1 MMSNAI
7 QRLALCAGL
16 AAALSACA
24 TAGEGGSRTDVV
36 ATTEEDPPAQAGAPL
51 LLLAMPP
58 AADFQD
64 VRRALITE
72 VKKNFNVSTFL
83 VTPSTAPADL
93 AQAIVRTA
101 PTCLVLMNNA
111 TVALYRE
118 YQETHRDQPLP
129 PAVVV
134 MTLFLEEVQ
143 ASLKNTTGIAY
154 EVPGVTAFV
163 NLRSVIRAPIRR
175 VGVVYRPAFRAFVER
190 QKALAAREQI
200 ELVGAEVGK
209 EVDGQGLRA
218 ALHTLL
224 ASDKV
229 DALWLLNDNE
239 LIKNT
244 QFLDETWRAEIAAAK
259 VPLVVGVPNL
269 VDPRTP
275 LGSFAVVP
283 DHEALGLQTANLIFE
298 LQDNGWRADE
308 HGIELPLSVK
318 TVVDLKQ
325 LRNNFGLQE
334 DALHHI
340 DRALEFAGEPTANAP
355 PSVPTPEPPAP
366 SAPSGDELSQLSL
379 ENLLSISTVTVSGNA
394 ESRATAAGNVIVI
407 TRQVMANNGW
417 RSVADVL
424 ANVPGLYLVD
434 DGSLTSVGIRGVTG
448 GLRAGTRLIKIMING
463 VPVNFRPDVRAFI
476 GPEYI
481 PIDAIE
487 RIEVVKGPLS
497 ALYGAEAFLAT
508 VNVITRKPGPGTVND
523 FSGTAM
529 STNGA
534 HAGYGASVAT
544 LYGGEW
550 ARLLLS
556 ATRYDIDRSGR
567 SVQRTFAAQDPTNP
581 RYAPFF
587 SGPSTADRA
596 NPFGAF
602 AQLALTSQRL
612 GTLTIDA
619 GLQRLDSMAE
629 FQPVSALTHQSRESI
644 QNIWSSATHEKS
656 WTDRFNTR
664 LTLGAAMGAPTRDDQ
679 LYLTQNFTQV
689 YTPNYGY
696 KSGTASFV
704 ANYTSG
710 TLISARFGADAELQR
725 QRILYYTST
734 FHDTQGTRRPGDR
747 VDLVAP
753 GVPIDET
760 LSDLG
765 LHGQLTVSPL
775 EARPNLLQL
784 SLNGRIDRVDYG
796 TFNPGL
802 QPSWRV
808 AVVDR
813 WTPSIVTK
821 LIYGRAFQAPSGVL
835 MFAQPAFPTN
845 NVIGSLTAGAA
856 SPLKP
861 QTVDSVE
868 GVAYVL
874 LGDRL
879 SIDLAGFYQRIAD
892 RIEFQFAGSDYIAHN
907 AGVVSYLGA
916 EASLKASIDFIT
928 PFADASF
935 VRSLTN
941 GSDGNPLTAYPALMG
956 SVGFDAEPPRLPV
969 HLNVRA
975 RLVGPRAATFANTL
989 FNGLQG
995 QYSVPG
1001 YVSVD
1006 ATLSSGGFHLLGP
1019 QTLTRFSVTGRNI
1032 LDHRYSEPGF
1042 GGFDVPIQGRTV
1054 MFGVQQQL

>member
-1 MMSNAI
+1 M
-7 QRLALCAGL
+7 
-16 AAALSACA
+16 
-24 TAGEGGSRTDVV
+24 
-36 ATTEEDPPAQAGAPL
+36 
-51 LLLAMPP
+51 
-58 AADFQD
+58 
-64 VRRALITE
+64 
-72 VKKNFNVSTFL
+72 
-83 VTPSTAPADL
+83 
-93 AQAIVRTA
+93 
-101 PTCLVLMNNA
+101 
-111 TVALYRE
+111 
-118 YQETHRDQPLP
+118 
-129 PAVVV
+129 
-134 MTLFLEEVQ
+134 
-143 ASLKNTTGIAY
+143 
-154 EVPGVTAFV
+154 
-163 NLRSVIRAPIRR
+163 
-175 VGVVYRPAFRAFVER
+175 
-190 QKALAAREQI
+190 
-200 ELVGAEVGK
+200 
-209 EVDGQGLRA
+209 
-218 ALHTLL
+218 
-224 ASDKV
+224 
-229 DALWLLNDNE
+229 
-239 LIKNT
+239 
-244 QFLDETWRAEIAAAK
+244 
-259 VPLVVGVPNL
+259 
-269 VDPRTP
+269 
-275 LGSFAVVP
+275 
-283 DHEALGLQTANLIFE
+283 
-298 LQDNGWRADE
+298 
-308 HGIELPLSVK
+308 
-318 TVVDLKQ
+318 
-325 LRNNFGLQE
+325 
-334 DALHHI
+334 
-340 DRALEFAGEPTANAP
+340 
-355 PSVPTPEPPAP
+355 
-366 SAPSGDELSQLSL
+366 
-379 ENLLSISTVTVSGNA
+379 
-394 ESRATAAGNVIVI
+394 
-407 TRQVMANNGW
+407 
-417 RSVADVL
+417 
-424 ANVPGLYLVD
+424 
-434 DGSLTSVGIRGVTG
+434 
-448 GLRAGTRLIKIMING
+448 
-463 VPVNFRPDVRAFI
+463 
-476 GPEYI
+476 
-481 PIDAIE
+481 
-487 RIEVVKGPLS
+487 
-497 ALYGAEAFLAT
+497 
-508 VNVITRKPGPGTVND
+508 
-523 FSGTAM
+523 
-529 STNGA
+529 
-534 HAGYGASVAT
+534 AT

-644 QNIWSSATHEKS
+644 QNLWSSATHEKS

-734 FHDTQGTRRPGDR
+734 FHDTQGTRMPGDR
-747 VDLVAP
+747 VDLIAP
-753 GVPIDET
+753 GVPRDET

-775 EARPNLLQL
+775 EARPNLLQI
-784 SLNGRIDRVDYG
+784 SLNGRVDRVDYG

-845 NVIGSLTAGAA
+845 NVIGSLTSGAT

-907 AGVVSYLGA
+907 AGAVSYVGA
-916 EASLKASIDFIT
+916 EASLKAVHRFHHSLCGRLLRA
-928 PFADASF
+928 FADQRAIRWRSPDRLPRPDGF
-935 VRSLTN
+935 GRVRRR
-941 GSDGNPLTAYPALMG
+941 AAAPAG
-956 SVGFDAEPPRLPV
+956 APQRARAAGGPPRCNLRQHPVQRPAGAILGAGICVRGCHPLERGLPSARAPDPHALFRDRPQPSRPPV
-969 HLNVRA
+969 LGARVR
-975 RLVGPRAATFANTL
+975 RVRCPDSGPNL
-989 FNGLQG
+989 
-995 QYSVPG
+995 
-1001 YVSVD
+1001 
-1006 ATLSSGGFHLLGP
+1006 
-1019 QTLTRFSVTGRNI
+1019 
-1032 LDHRYSEPGF
+1032 
-1042 GGFDVPIQGRTV
+1042 